1 MFYFGANLL
10 IRTLKIFSLLL
21 QAGANPNQKD
31 SVGNTPLHLSACTNH
46 FEVVTCLLR
55 AGTDVSTLD
64 NNGRNPLQL
73 AQSKLKLIM
82 LSAKSENDTA
92 SKIKA
97 EVQQIIEMMQ
107 EYLQKKGQEMEAELL
122 NEFANRL
129 TLSQTPQEVD
139 DLLANLSS
147 LSITSGRSRAMTN
160 PVKAPP
166 RNPYLIPNLN
176 PNMARPR
183 SASFSAPSS
192 STSRSSTA
200 SGSRIVL
207 APSVLSRKSPTAHEE
222 QQQLLNRLH
231 KD

>member
-1 MFYFGANLL
+1 M
-10 IRTLKIFSLLL
+10 
-21 QAGANPNQKD
+21 
-31 SVGNTPLHLSACTNH
+31 
-46 FEVVTCLLR
+46 
-55 AGTDVSTLD
+55 D

-82 LSAKSENDTA
+82 HSSKSENDDA
-92 SKIKA
+92 VRIKR

-107 EYLQKKGQEMEAELL
+107 EYLQKKGQDMEAELL

-176 PNMARPR
+176 PNSARPR

-192 STSRSSTA
+192 SSAHA
-200 SGSRIVL
+200 SGSSHSRIIL
-207 APSVLSRKSPTAHEE
+207 TPSVLSRKSPTAQEE
-222 QQQLLNRLH
+222 QQQLMNTLQ